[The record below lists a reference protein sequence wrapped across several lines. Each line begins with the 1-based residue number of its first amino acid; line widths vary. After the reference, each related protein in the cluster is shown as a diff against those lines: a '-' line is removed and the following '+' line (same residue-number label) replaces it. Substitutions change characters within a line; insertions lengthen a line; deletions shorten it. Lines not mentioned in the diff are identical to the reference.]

1 MSAAKKTMFSI
12 LGLTL
17 SLLFQGSMSYA
28 EKIEAV
34 IEGKEVIITK
44 NADNFIVMYDSSSS
58 MDSLYSNTTMTSLE
72 AERAILKEKNITL
85 PNLGWQAGIF
95 SFTPGFSLESLK
107 NYLPVQTYDK
117 KLFSQAIDNLPAK
130 ASGPTLL
137 QGGLKELDVV
147 LAGMSGKT
155 VVFLFTDG
163 QYSHVS
169 GIAKPGALAK
179 NLGNKYDLCFYVID
193 TEAEKKGAMAI
204 GAIASANE
212 CSKVIPFA
220 DLLGHPE
227 WLTGALFSVQEKDG
241 IEVVTDKNT
250 IIEAVEGNMIIEY
263 EWKNILFDP
272 NDASIRPDD
281 YEELAA
287 MATFLV
293 ENPKTRLIL
302 AGYADSIG
310 TEADNKKLSEQR
322 AAIVRDFLIEKADID
337 ASRITVR
344 GFGEKDPVATNMYK
358 AGRQQNR
365 RVQGIITG
373 M

>member
-1 MSAAKKTMFSI
+1 MSAAKKTMFSV

-34 IEGKEVIITK
+34 IEGKEVFITR
-44 NADNFIVMYDSSSS
+44 NADNFIIMYDSSGS
-58 MDSLYSNTTMTSLE
+58 MDSLYSNTTMTSLG
-72 AERAILKEKNITL
+72 AERAILEEKNATL

-95 SFTPGFSLESLK
+95 SFTPGFSLNALK
-107 NYLPVQTYDK
+107 NYLPVQPYDK
-117 KLFSQAIDNLPAK
+117 ELFSLAIDNLPAK
-130 ASGPTLL
+130 PSGPTLL
-137 QGGLKELDVV
+137 QGGLKELDDV
-147 LAGMSGKT
+147 LAGMSGQT
-155 VVFLFTDG
+155 ALFLFTDG

-179 NLGNKYDLCFYVID
+179 TLASKYDLCFYVID
-193 TEAEKKGAMAI
+193 TQAEKEGDMTI
-204 GAIASANE
+204 RAIASAND

-241 IEVVTDKNT
+241 VEVVTDKET
-250 IIEAVEGNMIIEY
+250 IIEVAEGNMIIEY

-272 NDASIRPDD
+272 KKATVRPDN
-281 YEELAA
+281 YENLATI
-287 MATFLV
+287 ATFLL
-293 ENPKTRLIL
+293 ENPETRLIL

-310 TEADNKKLSEQR
+310 TVADNKKLSERR
-322 AAIVRDFLIEKADID
+322 AAVVRDFLIKKEDID
-337 ASRITVR
+337 PSRITIR

-365 RVQGIITG
+365 RVQGIIIG